1 MVYNPIRDIWRYV
14 DNVRDTKKITYI
26 ICFSICKILSLHP
39 IRNVGKIKDNMQDK
53 LQELTDRLYNE
64 GLSKGKQEGEE
75 LLQKA
80 RAEADGIVAQARAEA
95 ERIVAQA
102 NKEAEELKTKVA
114 ADIKMAAT
122 QSISVTKQEIEQMLV
137 TKVAAEGVKANMTNA
152 DFVKELIVNVVKAF
166 DSQNASPVA
175 LDLILPEALKA
186 QVEPFVQNEIA
197 SQFKGEVTVD
207 YSKKMNGGFKVA
219 PKDGGYT
226 LQFTDDEFT
235 QLIANY
241 LRPAT
246 KKILFG

>member
-1 MVYNPIRDIWRYV
+1 
-14 DNVRDTKKITYI
+14 
-26 ICFSICKILSLHP
+26 
-39 IRNVGKIKDNMQDK
+39 MQDK

-80 RAEADGIVAQARAEA
+80 HAEAEAIVAQAKAEA
-95 ERIVAQA
+95 ERIIAQA
-102 NKEAEELKTKVA
+102 NREADELKTKVA
-114 ADIKMAAT
+114 ADVKMAAT
-122 QSISVTKQEIEQMLV
+122 QSIAVTKQEIEQMV
-137 TKVAAEGVKANMTNA
+137 VAKAAQQGVKASMGNA
-152 DFVKELIVNVVKAF
+152 EFVKELIASVVKAF
-166 DSQNASPVA
+166 NPQNASPVA

-186 QVEPFVQNEIA
+186 QLEPFVQNEIA
-197 SQFKGEVTVD
+197 NQFKGEVKVD

-219 PKDGGYT
+219 PKDGGYV

>member
-1 MVYNPIRDIWRYV
+1 
-14 DNVRDTKKITYI
+14 
-26 ICFSICKILSLHP
+26 
-39 IRNVGKIKDNMQDK
+39 MQDK

-80 RAEADGIVAQARAEA
+80 RTDAENIVAQAKAEA

-102 NKEAEELKTKVA
+102 NKEAEEMKTKVT
-114 ADIKMAAT
+114 ADIRMAAT

-137 TKVAAEGVKANMTNA
+137 NKAATEGVKANMSNA
-152 DFVKELIVNVVKAF
+152 DFVKELILSVVKAF
-166 DSQNASPVA
+166 NPQNASPVA
-175 LDLILPEALKA
+175 LDLILPDSLKA
-186 QVEPFVQNEIA
+186 QVEPFIQNEIA
-197 SQFKGEVTVD
+197 NQFKGEVKVD
-207 YSKKMNGGFKVA
+207 YSKKMNGGFKIA
-219 PKDGGYT
+219 PKDGGYM
-226 LQFTDDEFT
+226 LQFTDEEFT

>member
-1 MVYNPIRDIWRYV
+1 
-14 DNVRDTKKITYI
+14 
-26 ICFSICKILSLHP
+26 
-39 IRNVGKIKDNMQDK
+39 MQDK

-80 RAEADGIVAQARAEA
+80 HAEAEAIVAQAKAEA
-95 ERIVAQA
+95 ERIIAQA
-102 NKEAEELKTKVA
+102 NREADELKTKVA
-114 ADIKMAAT
+114 ADVKMAAT
-122 QSISVTKQEIEQMLV
+122 QSIAVTKQEIEQMV
-137 TKVAAEGVKANMTNA
+137 VAKAAQQGVKASMGNA
-152 DFVKELIVNVVKAF
+152 EFVKELITSVVKAF
-166 DSQNASPVA
+166 NPQNASPVA
-175 LDLILPEALKA
+175 LDLILPDALKA
-186 QVEPFVQNEIA
+186 QLEPFVQNEIA
-197 SQFKGEVTVD
+197 NQFKGEVKVD

-219 PKDGGYT
+219 PKDGGYV

>member
-1 MVYNPIRDIWRYV
+1 
-14 DNVRDTKKITYI
+14 
-26 ICFSICKILSLHP
+26 
-39 IRNVGKIKDNMQDK
+39 MQDK

-75 LLQKA
+75 LLRKA
-80 RAEADGIVAQARAEA
+80 HEEADAIVAEARAEA
-95 ERIVAQA
+95 ERILVQA

-114 ADIKMAAT
+114 ADVKMAST
-122 QSISVTKQEIEQMLV
+122 QSIAVTKQEIEQLV
-137 TKVAAEGVKANMTNA
+137 VTQVAQQGVNA
-152 DFVKELIVNVVKAF
+152 GMGNVDFVKELIMSIVHAF
-166 DSQNASPVA
+166 NPQNASPVA
-175 LDLILPEALKA
+175 LDLILPDALKA

-197 SQFKGEVTVD
+197 QQFKGEVKVE

-219 PKDGGYT
+219 PRNGGYV
-226 LQFTDDEFT
+226 LQFTDEEFT

>member
-1 MVYNPIRDIWRYV
+1 
-14 DNVRDTKKITYI
+14 
-26 ICFSICKILSLHP
+26 
-39 IRNVGKIKDNMQDK
+39 MQDK

-80 RAEADGIVAQARAEA
+80 RTDAENIVAQAKAEA

-102 NKEAEELKTKVA
+102 NKEAEEMKTKVT
-114 ADIKMAAT
+114 ADIRMAAT

-137 TKVAAEGVKANMTNA
+137 NKAATEGVKANMSNA
-152 DFVKELIVNVVKAF
+152 DFVKELILSVVKAF
-166 DSQNASPVA
+166 NPQNASPMA
-175 LDLILPEALKA
+175 LDLILPDSLKA
-186 QVEPFVQNEIA
+186 QVEPFIQNEIA
-197 SQFKGEVTVD
+197 NQFKGEVKVD
-207 YSKKMNGGFKVA
+207 YSKKMNGGFKIA
-219 PKDGGYT
+219 PKDGGYM
-226 LQFTDDEFT
+226 LQFTDEEFT